1 MLAAGHPVVAVLLGL
16 GAAGLGALMVAMAW
30 NIHVRQF
37 RLAELLARRQFT
49 GTADP
54 RPAADA
60 VDGNGD
66 AEAAVQEG
74 ALQETARA
82 GGPARPGGK
91 ETAPPVVIEGPD
103 TVVTGEQARYRAKL
117 SGGGT
122 VVSWAVGGGAVSQSP
137 DPDHPD
143 ELLLTADQ
151 PGSLTVIVRVR
162 KGLAERRATK
172 AVVAEAQVPPP
183 APPFT
188 LRLFLQG
195 WSLAVIAILVIGFA
209 GALVALG
216 SLSSAD
222 FVALAVPLTALL
234 VVAAVLR
241 SPGEAPERRG
251 AARGQYRTG
260 RPPED
265 PWYWPSGRAA
275 PAPVD
280 AHAAPGSPGSAG
292 SPGGQANAGPA
303 GYPYP
308 SAQTGE
314 NANHN

>member
-16 GAAGLGALMVAMAW
+16 GAAGLGALVVAMAW

-49 GTADP
+49 ATADP
-54 RPAADA
+54 RPAGHA

-66 AEAAVQEG
+66 AEAA
-74 ALQETARA
+74 LQEAAGA
-82 GGPARPGGK
+82 GGPTGSGGQ
-91 ETAPPVVIEGPD
+91 EPASPVVIEGPD

-143 ELLLTADQ
+143 ELLLIADQ
-151 PGSLTVIVRVR
+151 PGSLTIIVRVR

-172 AVVAEAQVPPP
+172 AVVAEAEVLPP

-216 SLSSAD
+216 SFTSAD
-222 FVALAVPLTALL
+222 FIALAVPLTALL

-241 SPGEAPERRG
+241 GPGEAPERRG
-251 AARGQYRTG
+251 TARGQSRTG
-260 RPPED
+260 SRGED
-265 PWYWPSGRAA
+265 PWYWHSGRGA

-280 AHAAPGSPGSAG
+280 AHAAHADSPD
-292 SPGGQANAGPA
+292 GQPNTGPT

-308 SAQTGE
+308 SAQTGD

>member
-16 GAAGLGALMVAMAW
+16 GAAGLGALVVAMAW

-49 GTADP
+49 GTADA
-54 RPAADA
+54 RPAGYAA
-60 VDGNGD
+60 NGNGD
-66 AEAAVQEG
+66 AEAAPQEAAG
-74 ALQETARA
+74 A
-82 GGPARPGGK
+82 GGPAGSGGK
-91 ETAPPVVIEGPD
+91 ETASAVAVEGPD
-103 TVVTGEQARYRAKL
+103 TVVTGEEARYRAKL

-137 DPDHPD
+137 DP
-143 ELLLTADQ
+143 
-151 PGSLTVIVRVR
+151 
-162 KGLAERRATK
+162 GLAERRATK
-172 AVVAEAQVPPP
+172 TVIAKAEVPPP

-216 SLSSAD
+216 SFTSAD
-222 FVALAVPLTALL
+222 FIALAVPLTALL

-241 SPGEAPERRG
+241 GPGEAPERRST
-251 AARGQYRTG
+251 ARGQSQTG
-260 RPPED
+260 RRAED
-265 PWYWPSGRAA
+265 PWYWPSGRGA
-275 PAPVD
+275 PVPVD
-280 AHAAPGSPGSAG
+280 AHAAQVAPDSPE
-292 SPGGQANAGPA
+292 GQANKGPT

-308 SAQTGE
+308 SAQAGE
-314 NANHN
+314 NPNHN

>member
-1 MLAAGHPVVAVLLGL
+1 M
-16 GAAGLGALMVAMAW
+16 
-30 NIHVRQF
+30 
-37 RLAELLARRQFT
+37 
-49 GTADP
+49 
-54 RPAADA
+54 
-60 VDGNGD
+60 
-66 AEAAVQEG
+66 
-74 ALQETARA
+74 
-82 GGPARPGGK
+82 
-91 ETAPPVVIEGPD
+91 
-103 TVVTGEQARYRAKL
+103 VTGEQARYRAKL

-143 ELLLTADQ
+143 ELLLVADQ

-172 AVVAEAQVPPP
+172 TVTAEAEVPPP

-216 SLSSAD
+216 SFTSAD
-222 FVALAVPLTALL
+222 FIALAVPLTALL

-241 SPGEAPERRG
+241 GPGEAPERRST
-251 AARGQYRTG
+251 ARGQSRTG
-260 RPPED
+260 RRAED
-265 PWYWPSGRAA
+265 PWYWPSGRGA
-275 PAPVD
+275 PVPVD
-280 AHAAPGSPGSAG
+280 AHAARVAPDSPE
-292 SPGGQANAGPA
+292 GQANTGPT

-308 SAQTGE
+308 SAQARREREPQLMPRPAAFARFERRKARDPSHAVFAGW
-314 NANHN
+314 AGR

>member
-16 GAAGLGALMVAMAW
+16 GAAGLGALVVAMAW

-49 GTADP
+49 GTADA
-54 RPAADA
+54 RPAGYAA
-60 VDGNGD
+60 NGNDD
-66 AEAAVQEG
+66 AEAAPQEAAG
-74 ALQETARA
+74 T
-82 GGPARPGGK
+82 GGPPGSAGK
-91 ETAPPVVIEGPD
+91 ETASPVAVEGPD

-143 ELLLTADQ
+143 ELLLIADQ

-172 AVVAEAQVPPP
+172 TVIAAAEVPPP

-216 SLSSAD
+216 SFTSAD
-222 FVALAVPLTALL
+222 FIALAVPLTALL

-241 SPGEAPERRG
+241 GPEAPERRST
-251 AARGQYRTG
+251 ARGQSRTG
-260 RPPED
+260 GRGED
-265 PWYWPSGRAA
+265 PWYWPSGRG
-275 PAPVD
+275 APVAAD
-280 AHAAPGSPGSAG
+280 AHAGRVAPDSPD
-292 SPGGQANAGPA
+292 SPEGQANTGST

-308 SAQTGE
+308 SAQAGE

>member
-16 GAAGLGALMVAMAW
+16 GAAGLGALVVAMAW

-54 RPAADA
+54 RPAGYAA
-60 VDGNGD
+60 NGNGD
-66 AEAAVQEG
+66 AEAAPQEAAG
-74 ALQETARA
+74 A
-82 GGPARPGGK
+82 GGPAGSGGK
-91 ETAPPVVIEGPD
+91 ETASAVAVEGPD
-103 TVVTGEQARYRAKL
+103 TVVTGEEARYRAKL

-143 ELLLTADQ
+143 ELLLTANQ

-172 AVVAEAQVPPP
+172 TVIAKAEVPPP

-216 SLSSAD
+216 SFTSAD
-222 FVALAVPLTALL
+222 FIALAVPLTALL

-241 SPGEAPERRG
+241 GPGEAPERRST
-251 AARGQYRTG
+251 ARGQSQTG
-260 RPPED
+260 RRAED
-265 PWYWPSGRAA
+265 PWYWPSGRGA
-275 PAPVD
+275 PVPVD
-280 AHAAPGSPGSAG
+280 AHAAQVAPDSPE
-292 SPGGQANAGPA
+292 GQANKGPT

-308 SAQTGE
+308 SAQAGE
-314 NANHN
+314 NPNHN

>member
-1 MLAAGHPVVAVLLGL
+1 M
-16 GAAGLGALMVAMAW
+16 
-30 NIHVRQF
+30 
-37 RLAELLARRQFT
+37 
-49 GTADP
+49 
-54 RPAADA
+54 
-60 VDGNGD
+60 
-66 AEAAVQEG
+66 
-74 ALQETARA
+74 
-82 GGPARPGGK
+82 
-91 ETAPPVVIEGPD
+91 
-103 TVVTGEQARYRAKL
+103 
-117 SGGGT
+117 
-122 VVSWAVGGGAVSQSP
+122 SQSP

-143 ELLLTADQ
+143 ELLLIADQ

-222 FVALAVPLTALL
+222 FIALAVPLTALL

-260 RPPED
+260 RRPED

-280 AHAAPGSPGSAG
+280 AHAAQAASGPPD
-292 SPGGQANAGPA
+292 GQVSAGPA

-308 SAQTGE
+308 SSQTGE

>member
-16 GAAGLGALMVAMAW
+16 GAAGLGALVVAMAW

-49 GTADP
+49 GTADA
-54 RPAADA
+54 RPAGYAA
-60 VDGNGD
+60 NGNGD
-66 AEAAVQEG
+66 AEAAPQEAAG
-74 ALQETARA
+74 AA
-82 GGPARPGGK
+82 GPTGSGGK
-91 ETAPPVVIEGPD
+91 ETASPVAVEGPD

-143 ELLLTADQ
+143 ELLLTANQ

-172 AVVAEAQVPPP
+172 TVIAEAEVPPP

-216 SLSSAD
+216 SFTSAD
-222 FVALAVPLTALL
+222 FIALAVPLTALL

-241 SPGEAPERRG
+241 GPGEAPERRST
-251 AARGQYRTG
+251 ARGQSQTG
-260 RPPED
+260 RRAED
-265 PWYWPSGRAA
+265 PWYWPSGRGA
-275 PAPVD
+275 PVPVD
-280 AHAAPGSPGSAG
+280 AHAAQVAPDSPE
-292 SPGGQANAGPA
+292 GQANKGPT

-308 SAQTGE
+308 SAQAGE
-314 NANHN
+314 NPNHN

>member
-1 MLAAGHPVVAVLLGL
+1 MLAVGHPVVAVLLGL
-16 GAAGLGALMVAMAW
+16 GAAGLGALVVAMAW

-49 GTADP
+49 GTAAP
-54 RPAADA
+54 RPAGDA
-60 VDGNGD
+60 VTGNGD
-66 AEAAVQEG
+66 AEAADQEAAG
-74 ALQETARA
+74 A
-82 GGPARPGGK
+82 GGPAGAGAK
-91 ETAPPVVIEGPD
+91 EIASPVVVQGPD

-117 SGGGT
+117 TGGGT

-143 ELLLTADQ
+143 ELLLIADQ

-172 AVVAEAQVPPP
+172 AVTAEAEVPPP

-216 SLSSAD
+216 SLGSAD

-241 SPGEAPERRG
+241 GPGEAPARRSAG
-251 AARGQYRTG
+251 RGQERTG
-260 RPPED
+260 RRPED

-275 PAPVD
+275 PVPVN
-280 AHAAPGSPGSAG
+280 AHAAQAVPGP
-292 SPGGQANAGPA
+292 PDGQANTGPA
-303 GYPYP
+303 NSGRTGYPYP
-308 SAQTGE
+308 SAQPGD

>member
-1 MLAAGHPVVAVLLGL
+1 MLAVGHPTVAVLLGL
-16 GAAGLGALMVAMAW
+16 GAAGLGALVVAMAW

-49 GTADP
+49 GTADA
-54 RPAADA
+54 RPAGYAA
-60 VDGNGD
+60 NGNGD
-66 AEAAVQEG
+66 AEAGPQEAAG
-74 ALQETARA
+74 T
-82 GGPARPGGK
+82 GGPTGSGGK
-91 ETAPPVVIEGPD
+91 ENTSPVVVEGPD

-143 ELLLTADQ
+143 ELLLIANQ

-172 AVVAEAQVPPP
+172 TVSAEAEVPPP

-216 SLSSAD
+216 GFTSAD
-222 FVALAVPLTALL
+222 FIALAVPLTALL

-241 SPGEAPERRG
+241 GPGEAPERRST
-251 AARGQYRTG
+251 ARGQSRTG
-260 RPPED
+260 RRAED
-265 PWYWPSGRAA
+265 PWYWPSGRGAA
-275 PAPVD
+275 IPVD
-280 AHAAPGSPGSAG
+280 AHAAQVAPDSPEA
-292 SPGGQANAGPA
+292 QANTGPT

-308 SAQTGE
+308 SAQAGE